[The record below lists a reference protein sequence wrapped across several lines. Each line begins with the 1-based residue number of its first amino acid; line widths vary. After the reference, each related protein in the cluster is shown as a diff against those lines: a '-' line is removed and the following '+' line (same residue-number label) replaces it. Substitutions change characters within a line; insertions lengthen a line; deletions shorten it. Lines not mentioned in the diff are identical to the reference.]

1 MEEMAPP
8 DRQSGRSLER
18 QLLEEGHGFDFYQA
32 VALLEHMARGR
43 IPVGEGADPAL
54 ESVRFEAPVSFKFP
68 ASDVERILPDED
80 EDQWRMRVTF
90 LSLIGA
96 LGPLPNVFGELV
108 QDRLRKKDTAFK
120 AFLDIYIHRLVSLMY
135 RVRAKGRLGFGFKRP
150 EDSAV
155 ARYLFSL
162 IGLGTPR
169 LAGRMGVK
177 DRALLNY
184 VGLLI
189 GSRSLPGLET
199 LLSDHFGVPVRVVP
213 YTGRWLTLE
222 QGERTSLGGMNS
234 GLGVDVILGA
244 RVWDQQG
251 CFTLQIGPLS
261 LRQYLKLLPTGQRYP
276 SMVALTR
283 FYAGEEFDF
292 QLRLELRNSQI
303 PRTRLRAK
311 HGSRLGWTSWLTT
324 RRADPDAI
332 GETSVPIPVRRG
344 SMI

>member
-8 DRQSGRSLER
+8 DRQPGRSLAR

-54 ESVRFEAPVSFKFP
+54 EAVRFEAPVSFKFP
-68 ASDVERILPDED
+68 ASDVERILPGED
-80 EDQWRMRVTF
+80 EESWRMRVTF
-90 LSLIGA
+90 LTLIGA
-96 LGPLPNVFGELV
+96 LGPLPNVFGEIV

-120 AFLDIYIHRLVSLMY
+120 SFLDIYVHRLVSLMY

-150 EDSAV
+150 EDSAI
-155 ARYLFSL
+155 AGYLFSL

-169 LAGRMGVK
+169 LAGRMGIK

-199 LLSDHFGVPVRVVP
+199 LLSDHFGVPVRVAP

-222 QGERTSLGGMNS
+222 EGERTSLGGINTA
-234 GLGVDVILGA
+234 LGVDVILGG

-261 LRQYLKLLPTGQRYP
+261 LREYLDLLPVGDRYP
-276 SMVALTR
+276 SLVALTR

-292 QLRLELRNSQI
+292 QLKLELRNAEI
-303 PRTRLRAK
+303 PQTRLSS
-311 HGSRLGWTSWLTT
+311 GSGSLLGWTSWLTT
-324 RRADPDAI
+324 RPADPAAA
-332 GETSVPIPVRRG
+332 GETAIPIPVRRG
-344 SMI
+344 SMT